1 MTSRRH
7 TPPGTAPRNARQQGP
22 QHPPP
27 PAPIRLRAGRRLRAR
42 CVLSVR
48 KSIRVFRLRIGGT
61 NAMVT
66 VVQWALAPTRGGNG
80 PCRQRAREGAEV
92 IHPEIYIRYT
102 PSKIYT
108 VYVLKFLKKT
118 GSCGWVPFFSLAPAF
133 ANRAANVATRFDMDH
148 ISVSLGDS
156 LLLVSNQNAFFQKK
170 YFDMLGF
177 PIDHR
182 VGCTHNGQ
190 NPGEDIRMDHT
201 ENLTQHDTRT
211 FGRTETTTIG
221 FRDCN
226 GGPDDAPPWRRSL
239 APV

>member
-1 MTSRRH
+1 MVANPCMGAFCLLAELFLSLILGFIAAFRVDRPQPGLVAALGRCRGGPRGRGAGSGMTSRRH

-48 KSIRVFRLRIGGT
+48 KSIRVFRLRTGRT

-92 IHPEIYIRYT
+92 IHPEIYIRYA

-118 GSCGWVPFFSLAPAF
+118 CSCGWVPFFFLSHQ
-133 ANRAANVATRFDMDH
+133 R
-148 ISVSLGDS
+148 
-156 LLLVSNQNAFFQKK
+156 LLI
-170 YFDMLGF
+170 G
-177 PIDHR
+177 R
-182 VGCTHNGQ
+182 
-190 NPGEDIRMDHT
+190 RM
-201 ENLTQHDTRT
+201 
-211 FGRTETTTIG
+211 
-221 FRDCN
+221 
-226 GGPDDAPPWRRSL
+226 
-239 APV
+239 